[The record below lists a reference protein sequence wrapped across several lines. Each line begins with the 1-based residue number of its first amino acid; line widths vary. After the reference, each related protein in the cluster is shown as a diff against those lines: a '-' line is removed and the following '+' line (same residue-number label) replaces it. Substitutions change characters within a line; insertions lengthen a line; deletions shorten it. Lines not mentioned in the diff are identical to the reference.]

1 MGVQDF
7 RSKVVVGWRAPPS
20 FLAIPLP
27 TVLAAGVAAGEAG
40 VRASSPF
47 TRRGRFGG
55 GFSLFTA
62 RKAGFLIPR
71 RGWFSRGPAFRSCT
85 WAVGSGNPD
94 LRLPGQNLACLPCL
108 ESPKFVRDLIEVSF
122 RGGRALPCLV
132 GARGFF
138 RCCGLG
144 AIMRQ

>member
-40 VRASSPF
+40 VRASPF

-71 RGWFSRGPAFRSCT
+71 RGISLLYLGGGFRQSGF
-85 WAVGSGNPD
+85 AASGSES
-94 LRLPGQNLACLPCL
+94 RLP
-108 ESPKFVRDLIEVSF
+108 
-122 RGGRALPCLV
+122 ALP
-132 GARGFF
+132 
-138 RCCGLG
+138 
-144 AIMRQ
+144 